1 MSTVDGHAMAENGLE
16 NWEAQIRKGWLDVAI
31 LATLWKGRL
40 YGLEILRELESR
52 SDLVITEGTV
62 YPLLTRLRKDGLI
75 EGEWEE
81 SESGHPRRYY
91 RLTAAGRSR
100 AQALARHSHDFL
112 SKIDALIQPLLK
124 GQMR

>member
-1 MSTVDGHAMAENGLE
+1 MADNGLD

-52 SDLVITEGTV
+52 SDLVVAEGTV
-62 YPLLTRLRKDGLI
+62 YPLLTRLRKEGLI
-75 EGEWEE
+75 EGKWEE
-81 SESGHPRRYY
+81 SDSGHPRRYY
-91 RLTAAGRSR
+91 KLTAAGRSR
-100 AQALARHSHDFL
+100 AQELARHSYEFL

-124 GQMR
+124 EQMR

>member
-1 MSTVDGHAMAENGLE
+1 MENCAMAEDGLE

-31 LATLWKGRL
+31 LATLWRGRL

-62 YPLLTRLRKDGLI
+62 YPLLTRLRKEGLI
-75 EGEWEE
+75 EGKWEE
-81 SESGHPRRYY
+81 SDSGHPRRYY
-91 RLTAAGRSR
+91 KLTAAGRTR
-100 AQALARHSHDFL
+100 AQSLARHSHEFL

-124 GQMR
+124 EQMR

>member
-1 MSTVDGHAMAENGLE
+1 MAENGLE

-52 SDLVITEGTV
+52 SDLVLTEGTV
-62 YPLLTRLRKDGLI
+62 YPLLTRLRKEGLI

-81 SESGHPRRYY
+81 SDSGHPRRYY
-91 RLTAAGRSR
+91 KLTAAGRNR
-100 AQALARHSHDFL
+100 AQALARHSHEFL

-124 GQMR
+124 GQIR